1 MRKMT
6 DENEMKEQAREKK
19 GTNLDSYSIGTSGK
33 EGAWKVYFNSEEE
46 SEKEAKNTKVAA
58 LLRLKKG
65 IEGL

>member
-1 MRKMT
+1 MHEHEAKEKSVERK
-6 DENEMKEQAREKK
+6 KEY
-19 GTNLDSYSIGTSGK
+19 LDSYSIGTSGK

>member
-1 MRKMT
+1 MT

>member
-1 MRKMT
+1 MT

-33 EGAWKVYFNSEEE
+33 EGAWKVYFNAEEE
-46 SEKEAKNTKVAA
+46 KDKKAEDTKVAA
-58 LLRLKKG
+58 LLKLKKG